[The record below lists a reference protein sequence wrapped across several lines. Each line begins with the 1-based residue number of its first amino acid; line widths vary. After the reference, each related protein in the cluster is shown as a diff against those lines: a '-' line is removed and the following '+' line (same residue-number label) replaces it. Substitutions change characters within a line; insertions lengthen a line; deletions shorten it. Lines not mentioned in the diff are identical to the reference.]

1 MSYAFIFF
9 SLVKHSIKISLGST
23 NTPFIV
29 LQIVSCYLKAKQKK
43 LTEDVVQVSFQYR
56 QKRDRMNSEGI
67 KSFYLIY

>member
-56 QKRDRMNSEGI
+56 QKEIEWTRKVLKVFI
-67 KSFYLIY
+67 